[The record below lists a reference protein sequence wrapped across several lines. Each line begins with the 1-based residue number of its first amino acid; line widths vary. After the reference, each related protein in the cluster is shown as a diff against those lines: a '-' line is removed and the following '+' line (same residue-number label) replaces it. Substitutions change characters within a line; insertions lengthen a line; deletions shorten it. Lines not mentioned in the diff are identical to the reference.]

1 MAVNLLDSCLI
12 HLACGHG
19 IVMKCGDEMGSIGC
33 CGRDRSLD
41 FASSLPTYEL
51 KSSRSPVINS
61 VSNAKQILT
70 TLAIY
75 AEEHDGLL
83 PPDLRTGCVDVGMVD
98 PSDLLV
104 SPLDPAHREYIFLCP
119 GAKLADLPPGTHGD
133 S

>member
-1 MAVNLLDSCLI
+1 MI
-12 HLACGHG
+12 LA
-19 IVMKCGDEMGSIGC
+19 
-33 CGRDRSLD
+33 
-41 FASSLPTYEL
+41 SLPPYEL
-51 KSSRSPVINS
+51 KSSRSPTINS

-119 GAKLADLPPGTHGD
+119 GAKLADLPPGTPVIRDPCKWKGKSVIGFSD
-133 S
+133 GRVRVERFPGSP